1 MEISP
6 VLINIVSV
14 VVVMIPITIGIVIGI
29 VADKIFYRDNKVKKT
44 SKNNKLSELD
54 MDKVFI
60 EEERAEMK
68 ELLKKE

>member
-1 MEISP
+1 MEISL